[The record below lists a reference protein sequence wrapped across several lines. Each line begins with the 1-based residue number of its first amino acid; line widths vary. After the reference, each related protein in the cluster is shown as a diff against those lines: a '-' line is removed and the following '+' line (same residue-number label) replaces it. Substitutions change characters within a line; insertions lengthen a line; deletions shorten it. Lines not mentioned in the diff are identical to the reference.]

1 MIQIM
6 LFKMN
11 VNIKFYFAKI
21 QMLKNLIPIFCT
33 LEENHHICTETIFK

>member
-1 MIQIM
+1 M

-21 QMLKNLIPIFCT
+21 QMLKKSNLNLLY
-33 LEENHHICTETIFK
+33 LEENHHVCTEMIFK